1 MPLIMPN
8 FIALGQSGYEKS
20 VTNFFTLSLFW
31 RSRGSP
37 GPKFTSLGSGSKAPS
52 TNLPNFVP
60 FWKPLCDI
68 SAAKYRRFLWRRD
81 PHKTVNDIVSALPCG
96 DNNETWFSHRELFC
110 LGTFLLHPAG
120 LYQTQMTVTEATYF
134 IRAYIHKSIIY
145 CQNKKNTL
153 LTFQAAVLIVRNSTV
168 YRDTVS
174 LLRWLLYFFMTRIM
188 TIMTMIRETR
198 Y

>member
-1 MPLIMPN
+1 MPLIM
-8 FIALGQSGYEKS
+8 
-20 VTNFFTLSLFW
+20 
-31 RSRGSP
+31 
-37 GPKFTSLGSGSKAPS
+37 
-52 TNLPNFVP
+52 PNFVP

-145 CQNKKNTL
+145 CQNKKTHYWHSRL
-153 LTFQAAVLIVRNSTV
+153 QSSLFAIVPYIVTRFHYCVGCCTFL
-168 YRDTVS
+168 
-174 LLRWLLYFFMTRIM
+174 WLGLWPLWQWSERPGIKQTDAI
-188 TIMTMIRETR
+188 
-198 Y
+198 